1 MTHQVCRPAVSR
13 SPCRPQS
20 LHDTF
25 APMRVMRFTSAAISS
40 GSMQRS
46 CHGRTWHENPAPL
59 LSKGGYKCFESAPP
73 ISRHAQCAHL
83 WLARVWFPL
92 DAPCSERAVCA
103 REAARQGAP
112 APPPPH
118 SRVAAMKLP

>member
-13 SPCRPQS
+13 SSCPPQS

-59 LSKGGYKCFESAPP
+59 LPKGGYKCLESTPP
-73 ISRHAQCAHL
+73 ISRQSQCAHL

-92 DAPCSERAVCA
+92 MHH
-103 REAARQGAP
+103 AASAQCVLGRQQGK
-112 APPPPH
+112 APPHPH
-118 SRVAAMKLP
+118 HPTPGWLP